1 MAHDDHDHYNPN
13 FDEKAATWD
22 DPAKIERSRVVA
34 DAIVAAVA
42 PDRSTRLLEYGAGTG
57 LVTEALG
64 DRVGPAL
71 LADSSAGMRDVMASK
86 VADGRLR
93 DARITDLDLASD
105 GFKLPGERFDL
116 IVTVMVMHHVTE
128 LDRVLGR
135 FGPCS
140 QRRSPLHRGPRRRG
154 RQLPRRGFA
163 GHHGFDRG
171 ELAAGSGWPGST
183 WWRYPTAAAWSATT
197 AAGRCSSPSPAEDTL
212 HAAPGDRGRG
222 AGSGGHREALV
233 ASTAAWT

>member
-135 FGPCS
+135 FRALLAAGGHLCIADLDAEDGS
-140 QRRSPLHRGPRRRG
+140 FHGE
-154 RQLPRRGFA
+154 GFA

-171 ELAAGSGWPGST
+171 ELAGRLRVAGFDVVEVSDCGRLERDDGSWPMFL
-183 WWRYPTAAAWSATT
+183 AV
-197 AAGRCSSPSPAEDTL
+197 AG
-212 HAAPGDRGRG
+212 
-222 AGSGGHREALV
+222 
-233 ASTAAWT
+233 